1 MKTLCKLWNQKR
13 IRPYLFRRHCT
24 SNIIFHGLIET
35 TSTCKSE
42 KLKLSDLCICFVSVG
57 KNCPVNGELNR
68 SSPETAGSLSQG
80 SATDKTGTETKASP
94 ASRDSKQPA
103 TKPFDINDFFMS
115 DSLIPFTGGVSYS
128 TI

>member
-1 MKTLCKLWNQKR
+1 M
-13 IRPYLFRRHCT
+13 
-24 SNIIFHGLIET
+24 
-35 TSTCKSE
+35 
-42 KLKLSDLCICFVSVG
+42 G

-80 SATDKTGTETKASP
+80 SATDKTRTETKTKASP
-94 ASRDSKQPA
+94 DDSKQPA

>member
-1 MKTLCKLWNQKR
+1 M
-13 IRPYLFRRHCT
+13 
-24 SNIIFHGLIET
+24 
-35 TSTCKSE
+35 
-42 KLKLSDLCICFVSVG
+42 G
-57 KNCPVNGELNR
+57 KNCPVNGELKR

-94 ASRDSKQPA
+94 ASCDDSKQPA